1 MKKILSPKIN
11 GSGPARLA
19 DKLRSL
25 VASDPEVAALGGQI
39 IVYEAWA
46 LDGDRVKA
54 RIEVRLQDQSH
65 RMLTRVV
72 AFPLPPEMKVSYRD
86 WAIVVAPSWYGFGWR
101 ILDESGAEAG
111 ESPEDVGEVD
121 YALEN
126 AQRMVDRLLGERAA
140 HEFESAKS
148 PRGRNAPSPVAT
160 PPSIPASTTP
170 PAQPEETPPVSMQA
184 LPVTIAQP
192 GIEIEAAAAQES
204 DDASLLPAILAGHH
218 TPAVAEKVNRF
229 YSAVGDI
236 FEAWVRRRGSAHTR
250 RAYRADVMS
259 FVKFMELAW
268 PEEATRLLTVKI
280 ADVLAYVE
288 YVKLE
293 RDMAPKSVNRHIASL
308 SSFYKYL
315 AGAAAE
321 LRLPI
326 TVPNP
331 AHAQFVTRQSS
342 DPRDETR
349 ALTATRAR
357 QLMGMPAGED
367 LVDYRDRAIIK
378 LYLYT
383 GVRLSTGCR
392 LKVSDFHQE
401 DGEGTLRIH
410 EKGDKR
416 RTIGIHFNAAQAIAE
431 YVERAEISSG
441 PLFRAQAHAKRR
453 DKLSDQPISSR
464 TMYRLIQGY
473 LCRLPGAMKKEDL
486 EDGTAAEYCIYT
498 PHSLRATTATL
509 LLDAGEDIRKVQD
522 LLGHKHV
529 TTTQIYDKRRI
540 ATSESSSHNVP
551 I

>member
-1 MKKILSPKIN
+1 MKKIISPMIK

-25 VASDPEVAALGGQI
+25 VAEDPEIAALDGEI
-39 IVYEAWA
+39 TIYEAWA
-46 LDGDRVKA
+46 LDGDRVKV
-54 RIEVRLQDQSH
+54 RIEVRLPDRSY
-65 RMLTRVV
+65 RALTRVV
-72 AFPLPPEMKVSYRD
+72 AFPLPPELQVSYRD
-86 WAIVVAPSWYGFGWR
+86 WTIVVAPSWYGFGWR
-101 ILDESGAEAG
+101 IFDESGAAAG
-111 ESPEDVGEVD
+111 ESPEDVGDAD
-121 YALEN
+121 YALER
-126 AQRMVDRLLGERAA
+126 AQRAVDRQLGERVTRAFQSARPVPGRKAPLPVAPLSTLMPAA
-140 HEFESAKS
+140 PPAAKS
-148 PRGRNAPSPVAT
+148 EEKSPPPQESPTTIARPVAEV
-160 PPSIPASTTP
+160 SA
-170 PAQPEETPPVSMQA
+170 AEAEERD
-184 LPVTIAQP
+184 
-192 GIEIEAAAAQES
+192 G
-204 DDASLLPAILAGHH
+204 ASLLPAILAGHY
-218 TPAVAEKVNRF
+218 TPGVAEKVNKF
-229 YSAVGDI
+229 YSTVADI

-331 AHAQFVTRQSS
+331 AHAQFIARQSS

-378 LYLYT
+378 VYLYT

-431 YVERAEISSG
+431 YVEKAKISSG
-441 PLFRAQAHAKRR
+441 PLFRAQAHAKLR
-453 DKLSDQPISSR
+453 DKLSDHPISSR

-473 LCRLPGAMKKEDL
+473 LCRLPGAMKKEEL